1 MKLKKIGITIA
12 ILSVLI
18 GISYTAAN
26 STWSSD
32 DSEKPLKDR
41 EVITLEPGAN
51 FTIEI
56 NSKEWSPWL
65 NASYNNM
72 HTNIKIPA
80 DRVYQYQSGAVDTVR
95 KDNSVR
101 LKSDIYRIKTLN
113 GECVAVVQTAMHAI
127 NKDLFN

>member
-1 MKLKKIGITIA
+1 MKFKKLGITIA

-18 GISYTAAN
+18 GISYTVSN
-26 STWSSD
+26 STWNSG
-32 DSEKPLKDR
+32 DSEKPLEDR
-41 EVITLEPGAN
+41 EVIALEPGAN

-65 NASYNNM
+65 NASYNKM

-80 DRVYQYQSGAVDTVR
+80 DRVYQYQSGVVDTVL
-95 KDNSVR
+95 KDNSAR
-101 LKSDIYRIKTLN
+101 LKSDIYRVKTLN
-113 GECVAVVQTAMHAI
+113 GKCVAVVQTAMHAI